1 MVFDYLC
8 KENSAGDLGTLY
20 QLKARLNR
28 KDVQAKV
35 NKSYHG
41 TESFF
46 STVVDSY
53 VVHAAMEFFGMAS
66 PHVAP
71 TLNIV
76 QSNDSCT
83 LKEKVEKLVNTYVLF
98 KAEFDESTTIHE
110 EIREEEACDGN
121 YVCRFPSCNKIYV
134 HEKCHNNHNIP

>member
-1 MVFDYLC
+1 MSVLC
-8 KENSAGDLGTLY
+8 SIRTY

-28 KDVQAKV
+28 KDVHAKV
-35 NKSYHG
+35 SKSYHG

-53 VVHAAMEFFGMAS
+53 VVYVAMELFGMTS

-76 QSNDSCT
+76 WSNDLFT
-83 LKEKVEKLVNTYVLF
+83 LKKKVGEPVNTCSF
-98 KAEFDESTTIHE
+98 QSRI
-110 EIREEEACDGN
+110 
-121 YVCRFPSCNKIYV
+121 
-134 HEKCHNNHNIP
+134 

>member
-1 MVFDYLC
+1 MVFDYLY
-8 KENSAGDLGTLY
+8 KENSSGDLGTLY

-28 KDVQAKV
+28 KDVHAKV

-53 VVHAAMEFFGMAS
+53 VVYAAMEFFGMAS

-76 QSNDSCT
+76 WSNDSST
-83 LKEKVEKLVNTYVLF
+83 LKEKV
-98 KAEFDESTTIHE
+98 
-110 EIREEEACDGN
+110 G
-121 YVCRFPSCNKIYV
+121 
-134 HEKCHNNHNIP
+134 